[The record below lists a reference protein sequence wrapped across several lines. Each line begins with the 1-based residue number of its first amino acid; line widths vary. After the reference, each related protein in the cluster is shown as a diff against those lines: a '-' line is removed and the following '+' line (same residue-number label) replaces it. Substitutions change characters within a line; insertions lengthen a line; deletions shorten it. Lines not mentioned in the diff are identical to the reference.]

1 MSKLFK
7 DKKILLGISGSI
19 AAYKAVDLASKL
31 TQEGALVSVL
41 MTESAKE
48 FITPLT
54 FRSIT
59 HLPVLTNLFDPD
71 SPTAVNHIAL
81 AKEAD
86 AIVVAPATAN
96 TLAKLAWGFADDPIG
111 VTWLASDAPRLV
123 APAMDADMWN
133 KQQVF
138 DNVEA
143 LRAQGTTICGPAKGH
158 LASGMEGWGRMSEVP
173 EIMAR
178 LAVML
183 GRNGDLAERRIIVR
197 AGGTQEPIDPVR
209 VIANRSSGKMGYAI
223 AEAARNR
230 GAQVILITGPTAL
243 PDIIGVKTFKVETAE
258 EMLEEIIDASVEAD
272 SIIMAAAVAD
282 FRPLHTAEQKLKKA
296 GKTSLSLELTNT
308 KDILGQIPKELVR
321 VGFAAET
328 NDILK
333 NAEIKLKEK
342 GLDLIVINDVTEEG
356 SGFGSDTNKVT
367 LLHPDGKQENLPIMD
382 KHLVA
387 WELLDRVR
395 ELLIARD

>member
-1 MSKLFK
+1 MTQPFK
-7 DKKILLGISGSI
+7 DKKILLGVSGSI
-19 AAYKAVDLASKL
+19 AAYKTVDLASKL
-31 TQEGALVSVL
+31 TQAGALVTVL
-41 MTESAKE
+41 MTESAKN

-59 HLPVLTNLFDPD
+59 HSPVLANLFDQN
-71 SPTAVNHIAL
+71 SPTAVNHITL

-86 AIVVAPATAN
+86 AIVIAPATAN
-96 TLAKLAWGFADDPIG
+96 TLAKLAWGFADDPVS
-111 VTWLASDAPRLV
+111 VTWLAADAPRLV

-138 DNVEA
+138 DNIEA
-143 LRAQGTTICGPAKGH
+143 LRAQGTVICGPAKGH
-158 LASGMEGWGRMSEVP
+158 LASGLEGWGRMSEVH

-178 LAVML
+178 LAIML
-183 GRNGDLAERRIIVR
+183 GRTGDLAERRLIVS

-230 GAQVILITGPTAL
+230 GAQVILVTGPTSL
-243 PDIIGVKTFKVETAE
+243 PDLIGVKTFKVETAE
-258 EMLEEIIDASVEAD
+258 EMREEIMEAAVEAD
-272 SIIMAAAVAD
+272 GIIMAAAVAD
-282 FRPLHTAEQKLKKA
+282 FRPLHPVSQKLKKA
-296 GKTSLSLELTNT
+296 GKTSLTLELTNT
-308 KDILGQIPKELVR
+308 KDILGQTPKELVR

-367 LLHPDGKQENLPIMD
+367 LLHPDGKQEHLPIMD